1 MQHCFKHLTL
11 QGVQRRGE
19 GEMGWNSGK
28 KPAFSGNSL
37 LRAITMGLRAPQTF
51 LPWSLPSSST
61 LSPRSLV
68 APVLTKPTEDVPRA
82 LPLGPQARPRSNP
95 CGGPSHS
102 EKYYDASPPHSP
114 IGLVRMVLVEKPS
127 QPETTIDA
135 TAGSHHP

>member
-1 MQHCFKHLTL
+1 
-11 QGVQRRGE
+11 
-19 GEMGWNSGK
+19 MGWNSGK